1 MVLVPSIY
9 VDLFFTLL
17 VALAGDDLTAKDLQ
31 GTWKGE
37 RWTEGTGGGQGGEV
51 VEFTFKDNVLVGR
64 KKSGVVIG
72 EATFALTEGGKNIDA
87 TGTSG
92 GYRNKTYPGIIKVE
106 GDKLTWCSAGG
117 GGKDMKRPGSFAANP
132 GSAHYLIIL
141 TRQK

>member
-1 MVLVPSIY
+1 ML
-9 VDLFFTLL
+9 LALL
-17 VALAGDDLTAKDLQ
+17 VALACDDLTAKELE
-31 GTWKGE
+31 GTWRGE

-51 VEFTFKDNVLVGR
+51 VEFTFKGNALVGR

-72 EATFALTEGGKNIDA
+72 EATFTLSESGKNIDA
-87 TGTSG
+87 VGATG
-92 GYRNKTYPGIIKVE
+92 GYRNKTYPGIIKLE

>member
-1 MVLVPSIY
+1 ML
-9 VDLFFTLL
+9 LALL
-17 VALAGDDLTAKDLQ
+17 VALACDDLTAKDLE
-31 GTWKGE
+31 GTWRGE
-37 RWTEGTGGGQGGEV
+37 RYTEGTGGGQGGET
-51 VEFTFKDNVLVGR
+51 VEFTFKGNALVGR

-72 EATFALTEGGKNIDA
+72 EATFTLSEGGKNIDA
-87 TGTSG
+87 TGVTG
-92 GYRNKTYPGIIKVE
+92 GYRNKTYPGILKVV